1 MIRVSRELLVNEP
14 GETVVLNRHQVW
26 QGLEMKG
33 RDARPFVPSITECK
47 ILKEWDGGLLREIVH
62 ADERLQEVLTLIPE
76 RVIHFRRISD
86 KTPGDIFN
94 ELYFSDE
101 GELTLAFTFA
111 LDLPDVEPGTEEAK
125 AFADDLEDSYLKSI
139 KATLAH
145 LRSLAKDG
153 EI

>member
-62 ADERLQEVLTLIPE
+62 ADERLQQDE
-76 RVIHFRRISD
+76 RA
-86 KTPGDIFN
+86 GDEEPLASIGPLLN
-94 ELYFSDE
+94 AMTKFSDTKLE
-101 GELTLAFTFA
+101 Q
-111 LDLPDVEPGTEEAK
+111 PD
-125 AFADDLEDSYLKSI
+125 SQI
-139 KATLAH
+139 
-145 LRSLAKDG
+145 SL
-153 EI
+153 